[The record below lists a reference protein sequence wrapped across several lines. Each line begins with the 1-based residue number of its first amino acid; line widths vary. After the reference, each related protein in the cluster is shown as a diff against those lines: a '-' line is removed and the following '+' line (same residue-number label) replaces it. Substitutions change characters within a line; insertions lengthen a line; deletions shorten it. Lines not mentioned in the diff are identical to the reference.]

1 MFVAFVYVSFK
12 KMKAVGK
19 NDNLGYGAGA
29 GLSSLAGGSVVISS
43 MGFGGGVVAIVQPIQ
58 APMNRI
64 ATKATKTGT
73 AITQNETLAVLLR
86 SPIETSQVG

>member
-1 MFVAFVYVSFK
+1 MFLK
-12 KMKAVGK
+12 KRKTFEK
-19 NDNLGYGAGA
+19 KINRLYLGYGADA
-29 GLSSLAGGSVVISS
+29 GLSSFAGSVVISS

>member
-1 MFVAFVYVSFK
+1 LF
-12 KMKAVGK
+12 
-19 NDNLGYGAGA
+19 GYGVEA
-29 GLSSLAGGSVVISS
+29 GLFSLAGSVVISS

-58 APMNRI
+58 APMDRI

-73 AITQNETLAVLLR
+73 AIAQNETLAVLPR